1 METGMLHL
9 HNLLRWVIL
18 ILLLLSIAKAY
29 SGWKQGKAFSPGDR
43 KIWLFTLIASHVML
57 VIGVYQWLAGRY
69 GMLKTSLPEGVSVMS
84 DKFFRFFWV
93 EHPVLMI
100 ISIILITL
108 AYGRAKKPIPDA
120 IKYKQAFWLFVVA
133 LLLILISIPWPFREI
148 IGENRGWFPGM

>member
-1 METGMLHL
+1 
-9 HNLLRWVIL
+9 
-18 ILLLLSIAKAY
+18 
-29 SGWKQGKAFSPGDR
+29 
-43 KIWLFTLIASHVML
+43 ML
-57 VIGVYQWLAGRY
+57 VIGVYQWLGGRY

-120 IKYKQAFWLFVVA
+120 SKYKQAFWLFVVA